1 MQRTELIQAWIWQL
15 NGLGIQSSISRWT
28 SGIWAKWRMLL
39 ASQNIGIQW
48 ASKGCDRA
56 TYGIT
61 MDHTLVQSSNQ
72 SSSHEHSGLHRT
84 TDWYGLHIRS
94 AAIETWEEAVFF
106 LPRVTQTMHLQE
118 TCRNTAKGSL
128 FRPVSNFSPLAL
140 QMRTSSLW
148 RVLAHRKSENVDSL
162 VDVDA
167 YSPVS
172 LLSSLF
178 AASLIFPLF
187 MDLDLACTKIIQ
199 SQHSNGMT
207 WICQPKCHNN
217 TNWSLHIL
225 TTVLS
230 E

>member
-84 TDWYGLHIRS
+84 TDCTFAQPQLKHGRKRFFFCQGWLKRCNCKKNV
-94 AAIETWEEAVFF
+94 ETLQREAFF
-106 LPRVTQTMHLQE
+106 V
-118 TCRNTAKGSL
+118 L
-128 FRPVSNFSPLAL
+128 FPIFPLAL

-172 LLSSLF
+172 LLSSLG
-178 AASLIFPLF
+178 AASLIFPPLF

-207 WICQPKCHNN
+207 WICRPKCHNN